1 MTALG
6 HADVVRMIRAAAA
19 KIRAN
24 EQHLSALD
32 SATGDGDHGTTICK
46 VMDAAE
52 TTATSDTGTSVAELL
67 TNIGWAVMCV
77 DGGSAPP
84 LLGSFFTG
92 MGEGAAG
99 KAELNATGLAA
110 ALESGV
116 TAMRDHSKAQ
126 IGDKTMMDALLP
138 AVEAAKNAAGAGKD
152 LAATSREASNAAAR
166 GALATKEMVAKFG
179 RARNLGDRTKGHQ
192 DPGATSVSLIFQ
204 AFAETINERN

>member
-1 MTALG
+1 MSSLRYS
-6 HADVVRMIRAAAA
+6 DVAQMIRAAAA

-24 EQHLSALD
+24 ESHLSKLD

-52 TTATSDTGTSVAELL
+52 AAVAADTSNNIAELL
-67 TNIGWAVMCV
+67 GKVGWDVMCV

-92 MGEGAAG
+92 MGEGTAG
-99 KAELNATGLAA
+99 KAELDVPALAA
-110 ALESGV
+110 ALQSGV
-116 TAMRDHSKAQ
+116 TAMREHSKAQ

-138 AVEAAKNAAGAGKD
+138 AVAACSGNVPAVALRAAAD
-152 LAATSREASNAAAR
+152 AATR
-166 GALATKEMVAKFG
+166 GAEATKEMVAKFG

-204 AFAETINERN
+204 AFAEAVK

>member
-1 MTALG
+1 MTGLG

-52 TTATSDTGTSVAELL
+52 TAATSDTGSSVADLL

-92 MGEGAAG
+92 MGEGATG
-99 KAELNATGLAA
+99 KTVLDVPALAA
-110 ALESGV
+110 ALQSGV
-116 TAMRDHSKAQ
+116 TAMREHSKAQ
-126 IGDKTMMDALLP
+126 VGDKTMMDALLP
-138 AVEAAKNAAGAGKD
+138 AVAACSGASPSDALRAAAD
-152 LAATSREASNAAAR
+152 AAAR
-166 GALATKEMVAKFG
+166 GALATKEMTAKFG
-179 RARNLGDRTKGHQ
+179 RARNLGERTKGHQ
-192 DPGATSVSLIFQ
+192 DPGATSVSLIFE
-204 AFAETINERN
+204 AFAEAINERN

>member
-1 MTALG
+1 MQSLRY
-6 HADVVRMIRAAAA
+6 ADIARMIRAAAA

-24 EQHLSALD
+24 EQHLSTLD

-52 TTATSDTGTSVAELL
+52 AAVVADTSNSIAELL
-67 TNIGWAVMCV
+67 NKVGWDVMCV

-99 KAELNATGLAA
+99 KTELDVAGLAA
-110 ALESGV
+110 ALQSGV
-116 TAMRDHSKAQ
+116 TAMREHSKAQ

-138 AVEAAKNAAGAGKD
+138 AVAACSGNVPAAALK
-152 LAATSREASNAAAR
+152 AAADAAAR
-166 GALATKEMVAKFG
+166 GAEATKEMVAKFG

-204 AFAETINERN
+204 AFAEAVK

>member
-24 EQHLSALD
+24 EQYLSALD
-32 SATGDGDHGTTICK
+32 SATGDGDHGITICK

-52 TTATSDTGTSVAELL
+52 ATAVADTTNSIAELL
-67 TNIGWAVMCV
+67 TNVGWAVMCV

-99 KAELNATGLAA
+99 KTVLDVPALAA
-110 ALESGV
+110 ALQSGV
-116 TAMRDHSKAQ
+116 TAMREHSKAQ
-126 IGDKTMMDALLP
+126 VGDKTMMDALLL
-138 AVEAAKNAAGAGKD
+138 AVAACSGSVPSDALRAAAEAAVQ
-152 LAATSREASNAAAR
+152 
-166 GALATKEMVAKFG
+166 GALATKEMTAKFG

-192 DPGATSVSLIFQ
+192 DPG
-204 AFAETINERN
+204 

>member
-1 MTALG
+1 MPALG
-6 HADVVRMIRAAAA
+6 HADIVRMIRAAAA

-52 TTATSDTGTSVAELL
+52 TTATSDTGNSIAELL
-67 TNIGWAVMCV
+67 TNVGWAVMCV

-99 KAELNATGLAA
+99 KTVLDVPALAA
-110 ALESGV
+110 ALDSGV
-116 TAMRDHSKAQ
+116 TAMREHSKAQ
-126 IGDKTMMDALLP
+126 VGDKTMMDALLP
-138 AVEAAKNAAGAGKD
+138 AVEAAKNASD
-152 LAATSREASNAAAR
+152 VAAALRSAAEAAAR

-204 AFAETINERN
+204 AFAEAINERN